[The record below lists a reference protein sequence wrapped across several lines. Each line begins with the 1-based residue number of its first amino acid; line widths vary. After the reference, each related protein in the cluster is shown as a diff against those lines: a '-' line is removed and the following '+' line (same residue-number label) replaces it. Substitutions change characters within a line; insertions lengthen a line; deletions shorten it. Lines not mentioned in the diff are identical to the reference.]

1 MEKIQDENKEMSETF
16 EKLKFILSQDKND
29 QTTNDILYKYQ
40 LKLLFIPKDDS
51 FELAFDKESDIAKLI
66 VTLVDL
72 LHLVFQKPKIEREQ
86 FYNINVYDI
95 KEDKFLEII
104 KKLQIL
110 QNFNI
115 DFTNDKL
122 AELFKII
129 SFALDQKKIYSFAE
143 YIDSILINLSFVQGL
158 ESLLKYQLYSML
170 MIYYLNPNNI
180 ALDFDE
186 NEINISDDNALDLII
201 ELFSNEQNDFF
212 SLIKAI
218 IYLNYGSLKNS
229 LMNYTIDEILSSIET
244 VYLKLKSIKNI
255 RNMSIFVEKITT
267 MFLDEL
273 NRPKDKKEEKKK
285 NKKKKKSKKL
295 KLDNN
300 EKTDKKVEENNSI
313 KKTENTINLTE
324 GIIDIK
330 SNKDVNEII
339 ESVEEQN
346 DKKDDGNKK
355 DNLNQGEELNKYSNT
370 KINNYMGNENVEK
383 DLLKVQN
390 VMFNIVDET
399 NKMKGKIEEMSKD
412 IEELKESVE
421 FLRGEFLDMKETLR
435 SIQCRDLS
443 KNFLRCFRTLLTKE
457 DWKGIRKNKNKRGEI
472 ISERIVTL
480 YPNAE
485 KKKMEIV
492 QKLVENSS
500 NFILEG
506 NYEGHFL
513 IVDKFQKEIEDYK
526 KKKNLKKL
534 TSPIAFC
541 FLVSLGISDELF
553 DNAYSFLN
561 KFFNKDLNTTEGD
574 KLLDLYFS

>member
-1 MEKIQDENKEMSETF
+1 MQNIQHENKEMSETF
-16 EKLKFILSQDKND
+16 GKLKFILSQDKND

-72 LHLVFQKPKIEREQ
+72 LHLVFQKPKIEREKL
-86 FYNINVYDI
+86 YNINVYDI
-95 KEDKFLEII
+95 KEDKFLVII
-104 KKLQIL
+104 QKLEEL
-110 QNFNI
+110 QNFGI
-115 DFTNDKL
+115 DFKNDKL

-129 SFALDQKKIYSFAE
+129 SFALDQKTIYSFAE
-143 YIDSILINLSFVQGL
+143 YIDSILVNLSFVQGL

-170 MIYYLNPNNI
+170 IIYYLNPNNI

-201 ELFSNEQNDFF
+201 DLFGNEQNDLVY
-212 SLIKAI
+212 LIKAI

-255 RNMSIFVEKITT
+255 GNMSICVEKITT
-267 MFLDEL
+267 MVVDEL

-295 KLDNN
+295 KSDNN
-300 EKTDKKVEENNSI
+300 EKTDKKVEENI

-330 SNKDVNEII
+330 SDKDVNEII
-339 ESVEEQN
+339 ESPDEQN
-346 DKKDDGNKK
+346 DKKDDGDKK
-355 DNLNQGEELNKYSNT
+355 DNLNHREEFNEYLNKI
-370 KINNYMGNENVEK
+370 INYTNNMGNENIKK
-383 DLLKVQN
+383 DLLNLQKV
-390 VMFNIVDET
+390 MLNIVDE
-399 NKMKGKIEEMSKD
+399 NNNMKGKIDEMNKNM
-412 IEELKESVE
+412 EELKESVE
-421 FLRGEFLDMKETLR
+421 FLRGECKDMKETLGN
-435 SIQCRDLS
+435 IQCRDLS

-472 ISERIVTL
+472 ISGRIVKL

-500 NFILEG
+500 NLILKG
-506 NYEGHFL
+506 NYQAHFL
-513 IVDKFQKEIEDYK
+513 TVEKYQKEIEAYK
-526 KKKNLKKL
+526 EKKNLKKL
-534 TSPIAFC
+534 TSPITFC
-541 FLVSLGISDELF
+541 FLVSLGLSDELF

-561 KFFNKDLNTTEGD
+561 KYFNSDLNTTEGD
-574 KLLDLYFS
+574 KLLDLYFN